1 MRDRHVV
8 DPNPTW
14 PGCDLPVHGQD
25 VLCAIGHAAGQSTT
39 VGDRVA
45 VSTVQCPDGVGPV
58 GSRGFSTVTLYEP
71 DGTPV
76 TSRTFSEGVAVTA
89 LDGISVDGV
98 DYLAIGLSRSGTLVV
113 RADRAGLPDHH
124 AVPADWRR
132 SAPLREDREIV
143 VTVRFGQ
150 TDEGQT
156 ILATGALT
164 ADGAALV
171 VTDVVD
177 GHLLWSDNLL
187 SDRALTDRPTSIEV
201 GRFGPAGVPTVSV
214 AWSSGRL
221 TLHDAARGTRPFTDE
236 GRPDNPVVAQ
246 RFVLGDR
253 GRRLLAVHRRV
264 GATMLAAG
272 SGRRLVEVRARRRNG
287 EVVVA
292 H

>member
-1 MRDRHVV
+1 M
-8 DPNPTW
+8 
-14 PGCDLPVHGQD
+14 HGQD
-25 VLCAIGHAAGQSTT
+25 VLCAIGHAATQVTS

-45 VSTVQCPDGVGPV
+45 VSTVRCTDAVGSGDSV
-58 GSRGFSTVTLYEP
+58 GSRGSSTVTLYQT
-71 DGTPV
+71 DGTVV
-76 TSRTFSEGVAVTA
+76 TSRTFPEGVAVTA
-89 LDGISVDGV
+89 LDGITVDGA
-98 DYLAIGLSRSGTLVV
+98 DYLAVGLSTSGVRIV

-124 AVPADWRR
+124 SVPADWRR
-132 SAPLREDREIV
+132 PAPLREDREIV
-143 VTVRFGQ
+143 VAVRFAR

-156 ILATGALT
+156 ILVSGALT
-164 ADGAALV
+164 TDGAALV

-177 GHLLWSDNLL
+177 GHLLWGDTHL
-187 SDRALTDRPTSIEV
+187 SDQPLRERPTSIEV

-246 RFVLGDR
+246 HFVLGDH
-253 GRRLLAVHRRV
+253 GRRLLSVHRRV

-272 SGRRLVEVRARRRNG
+272 AGRRLVEVRAHRRNG
-287 EVVVA
+287 EVLGA